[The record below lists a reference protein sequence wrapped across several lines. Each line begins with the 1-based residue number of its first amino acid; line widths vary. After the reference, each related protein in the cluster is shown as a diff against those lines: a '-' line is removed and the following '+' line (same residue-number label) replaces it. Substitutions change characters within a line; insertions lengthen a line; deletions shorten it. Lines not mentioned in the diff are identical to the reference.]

1 MSGCMTSLAT
11 SFSIK
16 MIIEAMGKQKI
27 KYNEEKKIRDIQVLI
42 SDFNRKFDN
51 TVVDTYTFQKFIETE
66 KFQMIS
72 LREFL
77 KEKIQVL
84 QVLKI

>member
-1 MSGCMTSLAT
+1 MTSLAT